1 MPELPEVETIARS
14 LRRFLPGKAISTC
27 SICYSK
33 ILTNKPDHFK
43 KNVCRNTF
51 RAVER
56 HGKYLFLKLDRGI
69 TLAIHLRMTG
79 QLLILPRKQGTDRH
93 THLELF
99 LNSSPNKLVYRDVRK
114 FGRITLLEQVSIQ
127 EFVHKLKLG
136 PDALGV
142 RETSVWPFF
151 RSRDRM
157 LKALLLDQSFIAGL
171 GNIYTDEVLFLA
183 RLLPERKSGTVSR
196 SEFRTLLN
204 RMHEVLQKAV
214 ANGGTT
220 FSDYREPGGKKG
232 RHQQALLV
240 YKRQSLPCVRCDRP
254 IEKIRVAGRGT
265 YFCSFC
271 QKKPDGQ
278 GK

>member
-14 LRRFLPGKAISTC
+14 LRRVLPGKAISTC
-27 SICYSK
+27 SINYGK
-33 ILTNKPDHFK
+33 ILTNKPDHFEK
-43 KNVCRNTF
+43 IVCGNTF
-51 RAVER
+51 RAVKR
-56 HGKYLFLKLDRGI
+56 HGKYLFLSLDRGI

-79 QLLILPRKQGTDRH
+79 QVLILPQKQYTDRH

-99 LNSSPNKLVYRDVRK
+99 LDNCPNKLVYRDVRK

-127 EFVHKLKLG
+127 EFVRKLRLG
-136 PDALGV
+136 PDALDV
-142 RETSVWPFF
+142 RETSIWPAFCL
-151 RSRDRM
+151 RDRL
-157 LKALLLDQSFIAGL
+157 LKGMLLDQSFLAGL
-171 GNIYTDEVLFLA
+171 GNIYADEVLFLA
-183 RLLPERKSGTVSR
+183 RLSPERKSGSVSR

-204 RMHEVLQKAV
+204 RIHEVLQKAI

-240 YKRQSLPCVRCDRP
+240 YNRQGIPCIRCTRP

-265 YFCSFC
+265 YFCRFC
-271 QKKPDGQ
+271 QKT
-278 GK
+278 